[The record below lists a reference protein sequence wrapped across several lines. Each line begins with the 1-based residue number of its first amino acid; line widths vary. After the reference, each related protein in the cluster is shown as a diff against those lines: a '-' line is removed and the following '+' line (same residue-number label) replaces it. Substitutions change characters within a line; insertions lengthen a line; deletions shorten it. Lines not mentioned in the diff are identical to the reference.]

1 MQLDRK
7 SSSLSQDPEALAA
20 DFLGREFS
28 TLAAS
33 NRSIDRMVVVAI
45 DGDVSV
51 DVEIDFDPLAP
62 VRRQRVGVTCSLQH
76 LMAVAVHLR

>member
-20 DFLGREFS
+20 DFLGRVLA

-33 NRSIDRMVVVAI
+33 NRSIDRMVAVAI

-62 VRRQRVGVTCSLQH
+62 VR
-76 LMAVAVHLR
+76 